1 MRILILMTPSIPTVR
16 LMVRK
21 SNSLVEA
28 RYKFNMWETRVFTK
42 MITMVRMADEDFKP
56 YRIYL
61 RDIIQEFGLDKDKAS
76 YELLRDGANT
86 LLQKEV
92 SIFHEDETGLQNET
106 RTHLIVSATTQIQG
120 ANTNYIEVTFH
131 PKMKPHILELK
142 SRFTVYDVK
151 NILNLPSSYSIR
163 IYELL
168 KQYEKIGYRTFEF
181 GELKE
186 IIGAREIFRDQK
198 GKAIVKDNYP
208 LYGSFNQK
216 ILKKAQDHLMLH
228 TDLCFEFEPVKKGRK
243 VHKIRFII
251 MRNPRY
257 EAQADIKVLELGSEP
272 VNHEEDAVVGR
283 LYVQIEQHVD
293 EPTVRRWVRNFSEEQ
308 IQYGI
313 NYTLNQLKSGKA
325 IENVGGYLH
334 TMVSTDNLVTARA
347 AEEQLRKQARKKEEE
362 RKKKFAQVEEKYHE
376 IYQQYL
382 EKEEELIRGILDR
395 NPDAAKNAF
404 ARAAAKRGS
413 GYKATRSNAENMAD
427 PVFRAVFRGFI
438 RKAYPDQFTAL
449 KTLDDWVKKLRGQM
463 GRLKG

>member
-1 MRILILMTPSIPTVR
+1 MKSPIPSIPTVR

-92 SIFHEDETGLQNET
+92 SIFQETDDGLNET
-106 RTHLIVSATTQIQG
+106 RTHLIVSATTQVHG
-120 ANTNYIEVTFH
+120 SNTNYIEVTFH

-151 NILNLPSSYSIR
+151 NILNLPSSYSVR

-181 GELKE
+181 EDLKE
-186 IIGAREIFRDQK
+186 IIGAKEMHRNAR

-216 ILKKAQDHLMLH
+216 ILKKAQKHLLLH
-228 TDLCFEFEPVKKGRK
+228 TDLCFEFEPLKQSRR

-257 EAQADIKVLELGSEP
+257 DATQIDAKTPELGTVQVS
-272 VNHEEDAVVGR
+272 HEEDAVVAR
-283 LYVQIEQHVD
+283 LFVQVSQYIE
-293 EPTVRRWVRNFSEEQ
+293 EPTMRKWVSQFSEEQ
-308 IQYGI
+308 ILYGI
-313 NYTLNQLKSGKA
+313 NYTLNQLKAGKD
-325 IENVGGYLH
+325 IQNVGGYLH
-334 TMVSTDNLVTARA
+334 TMVSTDNLVAARA
-347 AEEQLRKQARKKEEE
+347 AEEEEHRRTRKKEDKRRREM
-362 RKKKFAQVEEKYHE
+362 AQVEKKYEE
-376 IYQQYL
+376 IHQQL
-382 EKEEELIRGILDR
+382 VDKTEELMRDVFDR
-395 NPDAAKNAF
+395 YPGVKADAFTKASK
-404 ARAAAKRGS
+404 KRGS
-413 GYKATRSNAENMAD
+413 GYKADKNNEENMAN
-427 PVFRAVFRGFI
+427 PIFRSLFRTNVKQRHPEHF
-438 RKAYPDQFTAL
+438 ASL
-449 KTLDDWVKKLRGQM
+449 KTLEDWCKRLRGQM
-463 GRLKG
+463 ARLK

>member
-1 MRILILMTPSIPTVR
+1 MTPTIPTVR

-92 SIFHEDETGLQNET
+92 SIFQETEEGVNET
-106 RTHLIVSATTQIQG
+106 RTHLIVDATTQVQG
-120 ANTNYIEVTFH
+120 SNTNYIEVRFH

-151 NILNLPSSYSIR
+151 NILNLPSSYSVR

-181 GELKE
+181 EELKE
-186 IIGAREIFRDQK
+186 IIGAKEMHRNSK
-198 GKAIVKDNYP
+198 GKMVSKDNYP

-216 ILKKAQDHLMLH
+216 ILKKAQGHLLLH
-228 TDLCFEFEPVKKGRK
+228 TDLCFEFEPIKQGRK

-257 EAQADIKVLELGSEP
+257 DVPTDAKVLELGAEP
-272 VNHEEDAVVGR
+272 VDHEEDAVVAR

-293 EPTVRRWVRNFSEEQ
+293 EPAVRRWVKTYPEEQ

-313 NYTLNQLKSGKA
+313 NYTLNQLKSGKQ
-325 IENVGGYLH
+325 IENIGGYLH
-334 TMVSTDNLVTARA
+334 TMVSTDNLVNARA
-347 AEEQLRKQARKKEEE
+347 ADEKKRRQARKKEEE
-362 RKKKFAQVEEKYHE
+362 RKRKLAQVEEKYNE
-376 IYQQYL
+376 IHQQL
-382 EKEEELIRGILDR
+382 IAKTEEVIRGIFDR
-395 NPDAAKNAF
+395 NPAAKANAF
-404 ARAAAKRGS
+404 AKAAKRRGS
-413 GYKATRSNAENMAD
+413 GYKKSRSNAENMAD
-427 PVFRAVFRGFI
+427 PMFRAIFRGFV
-438 RKAYPDQFTAL
+438 KQAHPEHFKGL
-449 KTLDDWVKKLRGQM
+449 KTLEDWSKKLRGQM
-463 GRLKG
+463 SRLGRK

>member
-1 MRILILMTPSIPTVR
+1 MTPSIPTVR

-76 YELLRDGANT
+76 YDLLRDGANT

-92 SIFHEDETGLQNET
+92 SIFQETEEGMNET
-106 RTHLIVSATTQIQG
+106 RTHLIVDATTQVQG
-120 ANTNYIEVTFH
+120 SNTNYIEVRFH

-151 NILNLPSSYSIR
+151 NILNLPSSYSVR

-181 GELKE
+181 EELKE
-186 IIGAREIFRDQK
+186 IIGAKEMHRNSK
-198 GKAIVKDNYP
+198 GKMVVKDNYP

-216 ILKKAQDHLMLH
+216 ILQKAQKHLLLH
-228 TDLCFEFEPVKKGRK
+228 TDLCFEFEPLKQGRK
-243 VHKIRFII
+243 VNKIRFII

-257 EAQADIKVLELGSEP
+257 DAAQVDEKMPELGMQQVS
-272 VNHEEDAVVGR
+272 HEEDAVVSR
-283 LYVQIEQHVD
+283 LFVQVAPYVE
-293 EPTVRRWVRNFSEEQ
+293 EPAVRRWVKAYSEEQ

-313 NYTLNQLKSGKA
+313 NYTLNQLKSGKD
-325 IENVGGYLH
+325 IQNIGGYLH
-334 TMVSTDNLVTARA
+334 TMVSTDNLVAARA
-347 AEEQLRKQARKKEEE
+347 AEEAKRKQARKKADKR
-362 RKKKFAQVEEKYHE
+362 RKELAQVEKKYEEINSQLVEKT
-376 IYQQYL
+376 
-382 EKEEELIRGILDR
+382 EEVIRGIFDR
-395 NPDAAKNAF
+395 FPDAKGNAF
-404 ARAAAKRGS
+404 AKASKKRGS
-413 GYKATRSNAENMAD
+413 GYRSDRSNAENMAD
-427 PVFRAVFRGFI
+427 PIFRAVFRGMV
-438 RKAYPDQFTAL
+438 RKNYPEHFAAL
-449 KTLDDWVKKLRGQM
+449 KTLEDWAKKLRGQM
-463 GRLKG
+463 GRLR